1 MVQSMLD
8 AFIYDGVRTP
18 FGRHAGALAHLRPD
32 DMAAHVI
39 RELMTRNPFD
49 PADVEDVIL
58 GCVCQAGEDGRNIA
72 RFAGLLAGLPIG
84 AGGLTVNRLC
94 GSGMSAILDAA
105 RSVRLGEAQLYVAG
119 GVESMTRA
127 PFVLAKSKAPF
138 DRDHQMYDTTI
149 GMRFP
154 NSAFVAQFG
163 DNSMPQTGDN
173 VAAAFSI
180 RRDEADRFAYASQQK
195 FEAARRDGFFDGEIA
210 PVSISIG
217 RKETR
222 TVSADEH
229 PRPETSLDKMAAL
242 SPLQPGGVVTA
253 ANASGVNDGAGA
265 LLVGSAAIG
274 EKAGARPRARI
285 LSGAIA
291 GVEPRVMGIG
301 PAYAIHKALARAG
314 LALELMDL
322 IEINEAFAA
331 QVLACTKQL
340 GIASEDSRLNPNGG
354 AIAVG
359 HPLGASGARIV
370 MSAARQLHR
379 MGGRYAV
386 LSMCIGVGQGIA
398 MVIENADP
406 A

>member
-1 MVQSMLD
+1 M
-8 AFIYDGVRTP
+8 
-18 FGRHAGALAHLRPD
+18 
-32 DMAAHVI
+32 
-39 RELMTRNPFD
+39 
-49 PADVEDVIL
+49 
-58 GCVCQAGEDGRNIA
+58 
-72 RFAGLLAGLPIG
+72 
-84 AGGLTVNRLC
+84 
-94 GSGMSAILDAA
+94 GSSTA
-105 RSVRLGEAQLYVAG
+105 RSR
-119 GVESMTRA
+119 R
-127 PFVLAKSKAPF
+127 
-138 DRDHQMYDTTI
+138 
-149 GMRFP
+149 
-154 NSAFVAQFG
+154 SA
-163 DNSMPQTGDN
+163 
-173 VAAAFSI
+173 
-180 RRDEADRFAYASQQK
+180 
-195 FEAARRDGFFDGEIA
+195 
-210 PVSISIG
+210 ISIG

-274 EKAGARPRARI
+274 EKAGARPKARI

-301 PAYAIHKALARAG
+301 PAYAIPKALARAG

-322 IEINEAFAA
+322 IEINEAFAS